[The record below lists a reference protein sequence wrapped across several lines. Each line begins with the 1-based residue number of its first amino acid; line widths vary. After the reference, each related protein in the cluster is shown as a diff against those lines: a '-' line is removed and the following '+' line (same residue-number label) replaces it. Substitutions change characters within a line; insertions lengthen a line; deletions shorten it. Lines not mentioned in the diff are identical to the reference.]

1 MRLLG
6 TMQYTGTQSILRLLF
21 MGAANL
27 KVKGIYLNGKKYS
40 VKIRIP
46 IDLTN
51 HYPKGKTHL
60 QTPLGTSDYL
70 EAIKKAVPIL
80 EQWRNDFKA
89 LRSGKRPPVG
99 VLKTYPIGKDL
110 ISALGVQDLEGDAVD
125 DRLMKEADR
134 RAHEAAKKVGK
145 TLTQAQILQLA
156 DRFYREEIRVEDVLN
171 PAEIHLLMT
180 KGHLKHDI
188 RLSDALR
195 IYLES
200 HPNGEKKTIKD
211 MSNYAIDGLIASQG
225 DLILADPQLKLEGAL
240 KRQNLEGWIKEMV
253 HTNGLTTGTANR
265 RLNQVKAI
273 LKQVAIVRQIP
284 NMGFIVDRLVVANLG
299 KDAKVTHSPPPH
311 ELKSI
316 LETFKDDPLITLL
329 VFLGCRIAEVTGL
342 KVADLHLDEKHPYI
356 SIRPNEIR
364 GLKTANSNRDIPVF
378 GESLIALKRLV
389 KAYSNDTYL
398 LPQYAKQNGATNAS
412 QTLNKRLASKGFP
425 KVTTHSFRHALK
437 DLLRDSGCPES
448 LMDEIQG
455 HGSQTVSRSYG
466 RGVGI
471 EMKAKALAKAYKL
484 IK

>member
-1 MRLLG
+1 
-6 TMQYTGTQSILRLLF
+6 MQYTGTQSILKLLF

-46 IDLTN
+46 IDLLN

-60 QTPLGTSDYL
+60 QMPLGTSNYL

-80 EQWRNDFKA
+80 EQWRRDFKA
-89 LRSGKRPPVG
+89 LRSGKRPPES
-99 VLKTYPIGKDL
+99 VLKTYTIGKDL
-110 ISALGVQDLEGDAVD
+110 ISVLGIEELEADAVD

-134 RAHEAAKKVGK
+134 RAHETAKRVGQ
-145 TLTQAQILQLA
+145 TLTQAQLLQLA
-156 DRFYREEIRVEDVLN
+156 DKFYREELSIEDVLN

-180 KGHLKHDI
+180 KGHLSHDI

-200 HPNGEKKTIKD
+200 HPYGEKQTIKD
-211 MSNYAIDGLIASQG
+211 MSNYSIDGLIASQG
-225 DLILADPQLKLEGAL
+225 DLILADPQLKLDGAL
-240 KRQNLEGWIKEMV
+240 TRQNLEAWIKEMV
-253 HTNGLTTGTANR
+253 HTNGLATGTANR

-284 NMGFIVDRLVVANLG
+284 NMGFIVDRLVVANAG

-316 LETFKDDPLITLL
+316 LEAFSDDPLITLL

-342 KVADLHLDEKHPYI
+342 KLTDLHLEEKHPYI

-364 GLKTANSNRDIPVF
+364 GLKTANSSRDVPVLGQLRF
-378 GESLIALKRLV
+378 PGQTGHRV
-389 KAYSNDTYL
+389 H
-398 LPQYAKQNGATNAS
+398 AKLDG
-412 QTLNKRLASKGFP
+412 
-425 KVTTHSFRHALK
+425 
-437 DLLRDSGCPES
+437 
-448 LMDEIQG
+448 
-455 HGSQTVSRSYG
+455 
-466 RGVGI
+466 
-471 EMKAKALAKAYKL
+471 
-484 IK
+484 